1 MRSLPTDSHTYE
13 PGCALSLMELL
24 CQASH
29 QESNYREAKGM
40 SHTEPGGIEETAHGD
55 RTKKGFPPI
64 YDKPYTYDTRQQN
77 KEIHGGSFS
86 CLITRETATTNEIK
100 CSINKKGGSTVEVRQ
115 NDDISRGKSCSN
127 STRIESLLAQ
137 LGQLRRIGTVGSDEG
152 AKWKSCRFVQ
162 PRYRIER
169 DGSQRSLHNVSE
181 GSTLIETQGC
191 CNNSYM
197 VIDIIASESGR
208 HRFADAINQGPC
220 EVSSLTE
227 CMNAKSGYG
236 TYFDV
241 VQDYSFNHIILV
253 GERDYGMIFL
263 DCYGR
268 LFGLDM
274 MSGVLWPLGNSLEE
288 AKIKPWTG
296 EVAWDVDDDGIIFEL
311 EYYTEAERTTH
322 EHILQNHPEPLKLE
336 ESYKKIPRKKKG
348 KKKKSKK
355 NGTIF

>member
-1 MRSLPTDSHTYE
+1 MRSLPTDSYTYE
-13 PGCALSLMELL
+13 LGRVLPLMELL

-40 SHTEPGGIEETAHGD
+40 SHTEPGKIEETAHED
-55 RTKKGFPPI
+55 RTKKGIPPT
-64 YDKPYTYDTRQQN
+64 YDKPYTYDTRQKN

-86 CLITRETATTNEIK
+86 WLITRETATTNEIK
-100 CSINKKGGSTVEVRQ
+100 CSNNKNGGSKVEVKQ
-115 NDDISRGKSCSN
+115 YDDISRGKSCSN
-127 STRIESLLAQ
+127 STRIEALQAQ

-152 AKWKSCRFVQ
+152 AKWTSCRFVQ
-162 PRYRIER
+162 PRYRIGR

-181 GSTLIETQGC
+181 GSTLIETQGY

-208 HRFADAINQGPC
+208 HQLADATNQGPC

-236 TYFDV
+236 TYFDE
-241 VQDYSFNHIILV
+241 VQNFSFNHIILV
-253 GERDYGMIFL
+253 GKREHGIIFL

-268 LFGLDM
+268 LFELDM
-274 MSGVLWPLGNSLEE
+274 MSYVLWPLGNSLEE
-288 AKIKPWTG
+288 AKTKPWTG
-296 EVAWDVDDDGIIFEL
+296 EVAWSIDDDGIIFEL

-322 EHILQNHPEPLKLE
+322 DLILQDYPKPRKLE
-336 ESYKKIPRKKKG
+336 EFYKKIPSKKKG

-355 NGTIF
+355 NSTIF